1 MFKYSV
7 ELLGVNE
14 TFFVGKKSD
23 GYEGMQGLLSLRPH
37 LSIATSESPLMS
49 ELA

>member
-7 ELLGVNE
+7 QLLGLNE
-14 TFFVGKKSD
+14 TFFRTSD
-23 GYEGMQGLLSLRPH
+23 GYEGMQGLSSLRPH

-49 ELA
+49 EPA